1 MVQLDVKREVK
12 VYWQPSLP
20 EYFSECLT
28 TGFTYVQN
36 NGQLK
41 WVSLLRN
48 EASATIH
55 PSSSTIFSS
64 ASYLSLSFGGETKL
78 LKLEIYFIYS
88 APTPLPAL
96 IIIIS
101 DFTAISDVFLSAN
114 SKFTFSDNKHDI
126 CCRGSNIYGVVMFN
140 SFEQGALKTEGCGE
154 TCDIRT
160 FALLPRHYPTFS
172 RDEY

>member
-1 MVQLDVKREVK
+1 
-12 VYWQPSLP
+12 
-20 EYFSECLT
+20 
-28 TGFTYVQN
+28 VQN

-41 WVSLLRN
+41 WVSLIRN
-48 EASATIH
+48 EAASATIH

-78 LKLEIYFIYS
+78 LKVEIYFIYS

-101 DFTAISDVFLSAN
+101 DFTAISDEYLSAN
-114 SKFTFSDNKHDI
+114 SKFTFSDNDADVLY
-126 CCRGSNIYGVVMFN
+126 GGLNIYGVVMFN
-140 SFEQGALKTEGCGE
+140 SFEQEALKTEGCGE

-160 FALLPRHYPTFS
+160 FALQVRHWAEFS